1 MDSWQFIGKRSAFC
15 PDCSVYPFVVT
26 STEKNFTA
34 LLSLLNSIKYAIL
47 AHDTVKINP
56 EIQPF
61 TCNFAMVTERH
72 QPSMVAVLLRM
83 HVSKERKQE
92 AHLRLLG
99 NSSRCA
105 DEDLVQ
111 PREARSNRAVVFEDS
126 NQDMYNQYD
135 G

>member
-1 MDSWQFIGKRSAFC
+1 
-15 PDCSVYPFVVT
+15 
-26 STEKNFTA
+26 
-34 LLSLLNSIKYAIL
+34 
-47 AHDTVKINP
+47 
-56 EIQPF
+56 
-61 TCNFAMVTERH
+61 
-72 QPSMVAVLLRM
+72 MVAVLLRM
-83 HVSKERKQE
+83 PVSEERKQE

-126 NQDMYNQYD
+126 NQDMYNQYV